1 MMAETILVGA
11 VIVVLL
17 GFIATVML
25 TCMTLAK
32 TRVVTVM
39 GWVVIGL
46 CALIIVLSLL
56 TVLNLPWF
64 TPYRY

>member
-1 MMAETILVGA
+1 MIIETILAGV

-17 GFIATVML
+17 AFIATVML

-46 CALIIVLSLL
+46 CALIIVLALL
-56 TVLNLPWF
+56 TVLNVPWL